1 MILITGC
8 AGFIG
13 FSLAKRLLEQGTPV
27 VGFDHLKAGGNVR
40 IKELR
45 LDILRQYNNFIFIKG
60 DLQRK
65 EELEPVF
72 QRYKPETVVNLAAQ
86 AGVRYSI
93 KYPDLYVGTNLVGF
107 FNVLELCRHYGTGH
121 LVYASSSSVYGSNRK
136 APFSTEDKT
145 DHPVSFYAAT
155 KKANEVMAHSYSSL
169 YGIPVTGLR
178 FFTVYGPYGRPD
190 MAYFS
195 FAEAIMEGKPIQ
207 VFNHGNMERDFTYI
221 DDIVEGLTRVI
232 GHPPEGDAAGVR
244 AKIYNI
250 GNCHTEKLNDF
261 IDILEASLGKKA
273 IREYVP
279 MQKGDV
285 CRTYADVTEFVR
297 DFGFAPGTSLRDGLQ
312 AFADWYVNCWSNRKA
327 LPK

>member
-13 FSLAKRLLEQGTPV
+13 FSLAKRLLEQGKPI
-27 VGFDHLKAGGNVR
+27 VGFDNLNDYYDIR
-40 IKELR
+40 LKELR
-45 LDILRQYNNFIFIKG
+45 LDILHQFTNFNFIKG
-60 DLQRK
+60 TIESK
-65 EELEPVF
+65 EELELVF
-72 QRYKPETVVNLAAQ
+72 KYHNPEIVVNLAAQ

-107 FNVLELCRHYGTGH
+107 FNVLELCRHYNVAH
-121 LVYASSSSVYGSNRK
+121 LVYASSSSVYGSNSK
-136 APFSTEDKT
+136 VPFSTEDKT
-145 DHPVSFYAAT
+145 DYPVSFYAAT
-155 KKANEVMAHSYSSL
+155 KKANEAMAYSYSSL

-195 FAEAIMEGKPIQ
+195 FAEAIMGGRPIRIFNYGK
-207 VFNHGNMERDFTYI
+207 MERDFTYI
-221 DDIVEGLTRVI
+221 DDIVEGITRI
-232 GHPPEGDAAGVR
+232 SGHPPDADIKGVR

-250 GNCHTEKLNDF
+250 GNCRTENLNDF
-261 IDILEASLGKKA
+261 IDILEESLGKKA

-285 CRTYADVTEFVR
+285 CRTYADVTELER
-297 DFGFAPGTSLRDGLQ
+297 DFGFSPRTSLQDGLK
-312 AFADWYVNCWSNRKA
+312 AFAEWYKNCWAVRKIG
-327 LPK
+327 